1 MKNFTVSVRALGL
14 VAMLGMGALMV
25 APLALAQPQA
35 SQPKAAMAAPKLSD
49 DPELLA
55 KGKAA
60 FVDVARVLQSPRCMN
75 CHPKG
80 DAPLQTDLSTPHAMN
95 ISRASEAA
103 GLKCSTCHREQNA
116 DAVGAPA
123 GAPPGAPNWHL
134 PSKEMP
140 LIFEGRSVSALCLQL
155 RDPAQNGHKTLDQL
169 VEHVSHDALVLW
181 GWNPGKGRTLPPL
194 KHADFVA
201 RFKAWAAAGGPCPE

>member
-1 MKNFTVSVRALGL
+1 MSNIMVVNATSSETRVALVENGIISEFHIERHRERG
-14 VAMLGMGALMV
+14 VVGNV
-25 APLALAQPQA
+25 Y
-35 SQPKAAMAAPKLSD
+35 
-49 DPELLA
+49 
-55 KGKAA
+55 KGKVIRVLPGMQAA
-60 FVDVARVLQSPRCMN
+60 FVDIARVLQSPRCMN

-80 DAPLQTDLSTPHAMN
+80 DAPLQTDLSIPHAMN

-140 LIFEGRSVSALCLQL
+140 LIFEGRSVPALCAQL
-155 RDPAQNGHKTLDQL
+155 RDPAQNGHKTLEQL